1 MIDSA
6 CCYDFENTAIFQYL
20 LESMQIEKDAL
31 YSLVKKAPYL
41 YKEHYIEKRNGN
53 GKRLISQPTQELKV
67 LQKHLIKTCLKELP
81 VHTAACAYQQGVS
94 IKEHAAPHANNR
106 YLLKLDFKNFFP
118 SITADALTLLLKQYT
133 RYRDDDLALITR
145 ILCKKN
151 KETKT
156 LCLSIGAPS
165 SPFVSNHFMYNFD
178 QAISDYCRFR
188 GIIYTRYA
196 DDLAF
201 STSHRFYL
209 KTILQQV
216 QRILSDIPY
225 SNLFLNE
232 KKTLNISKKRQ
243 RTLVGLRLSNF
254 GKASIGRERK
264 RLLRAQM
271 HHASLGQLS
280 LAELNRLKGQLAFVY
295 SVDPDYVQS
304 ICARYGF
311 KHIAEINFSVCTNEV
326 STLKPVK
333 EISIT
338 MG

>member
-1 MIDSA
+1 MMIDSA
-6 CCYDFENTAIFQYL
+6 CHYDFKNASIFQFL
-20 LESMQIEKDAL
+20 LESMSIEREIL
-31 YSLVKKAPYL
+31 YSLIKRAPYS

-67 LQKHLIKTCLKELP
+67 LQKHLITTCLKDLP

-94 IKEHAAPHANNR
+94 IKGHAAPHANNR
-106 YLLKLDFKNFFP
+106 YLLKLDFKDFFP

-133 RYRDDDLALITR
+133 SFANDDLTLITR

-151 KETKT
+151 KETKE

-178 QAISDYCRFR
+178 QSISDYCKFR
-188 GIIYTRYA
+188 GITYTRYA

-216 QRILSDIPY
+216 RRILIDPPY
-225 SNLFLNE
+225 SALLLNE

-243 RTLVGLRLSNF
+243 RTLVGLTLSNS
-254 GKASIGRERK
+254 GQTSVGREKK

-271 HHASLGQLS
+271 HYASLGKLP
-280 LAELNRLKGQLAFVY
+280 LEELNRLKGQLAFVY

-311 KHIAEINFSVCTNEV
+311 KHIAEVNFVPCTDKTN
-326 STLKPVK
+326 SL
-333 EISIT
+333 IT
-338 MG
+338 TN